1 MNESAGIV
9 DLVIALL
16 PLTAVIALIAG
27 IAIAFK
33 RLKSRK
39 VKAGG
44 IILIVISFVM
54 ILAVLSHHYEYAGI
68 GIITSLATTLA
79 AWAIIALPIVL
90 LVAAIKLG
98 AGKGA
103 IIAIIA
109 SLIIIFALLGFL
121 SYQLEGGSQ
130 GGEVTMTVILIAGLV
145 IWIAYIFRGL
155 YLRNKRL
162 SERGAEQGLTEI
174 KSLKDQF

>member
-16 PLTAVIALIAG
+16 PLTAVIVLVAGITIALI
-27 IAIAFK
+27 K
-33 RLKSRK
+33 LKSRK
-39 VKAGG
+39 AKAGV
-44 IILIVISFVM
+44 IIAIIIAFVM
-54 ILAVLSHHYEYAGI
+54 LAVLTHHHEYG
-68 GIITSLATTLA
+68 GTIIIASLAAELA

-90 LVAAIKLG
+90 LIAAKRLN
-98 AGKGA
+98 AGRSA

-109 SLIIIFALLGFL
+109 SLIIIFVLLGFL